1 MARLPSTLIIVSSDK
16 ISTCRLHIH
25 HYKRFFHDVHKS
37 NGMTKKN
44 HHILTD
50 ITHSFL
56 PIGVNRMCAQLFNWS
71 TVLFSFISIDCF
83 TCQMLL
89 FYHRMKQKIPVYC
102 NSRWLFLSIQFKTFL
117 LQFVRLFVCNGA
129 KHLRAFWF
137 ASLFYS
143 FNQHL
148 FVRC

>member
-1 MARLPSTLIIVSSDK
+1 MWIVV
-16 ISTCRLHIH
+16 TCRAHWSSH
-25 HYKRFFHDVHKS
+25 HRIKFPHADCIFIITSDFSTMQQHD
-37 NGMTKKN
+37 KKN
-44 HHILTD
+44 RHILTD

-71 TVLFSFISIDCF
+71 TVLFPFISIDCF